1 MRKSAIFF
9 LTLVSL
15 TALLLPAGTQPA
27 AWAQEPANLL
37 RNPGF
42 EGSYTPWSGINE
54 IQVASDWTP
63 WWVERQPGDPGG
75 INHRPE
81 YKEAVGWLF
90 PDRVHSG
97 SSAQQWF
104 TFYSTHTAGMY
115 QKVFGIQPG
124 ARLQFSIWA
133 QVWSSSEDDPGQSV
147 EPGQINLQIGLDPTG
162 NTDPWASTVAWSPI
176 HNQYDTWL
184 QVAVEATAQT
194 DAVTVFMKSAPLFPV
209 KHNDTYWDDAVLIA
223 IEASPPTAQP
233 SHTPGTEPTQ
243 AAATVPPTE
252 AASEI
257 PPTEAASEIP
267 PTEAASATP
276 PPLKTA
282 SATVSP
288 TTTPT
293 PAPTATCAPPPAGWT
308 PYSVLAGDYLT
319 ALSRTY
325 GVSVAEII
333 AANCL
338 EITMIYVGQTL
349 LLPAPPIETSSPSP
363 VPTAAS
369 TEVPSPAP
377 TATALSPSP
386 TATTPSPAPTVTP
399 LIVLA
404 PTVTCTEPITPAG
417 PAGPASPTPAA
428 PTATTTPV
436 PPPAPAPPGRAGIMF
451 GVALALAVPAV
462 ALAVLAR
469 KRSIGRKE

>member
-1 MRKSAIFF
+1 MRKSAIRF
-9 LTLVSL
+9 LSLVSL

-27 AWAQEPANLL
+27 AWAQESANLL

-81 YKEAVGWLF
+81 YKEAAGWLF

-184 QVAVEATAQT
+184 QVAIEASAQT

-233 SHTPGTEPTQ
+233 SPTPGTEPTQ
-243 AAATVPPTE
+243 AAAT
-252 AASEI
+252 A
-257 PPTEAASEIP
+257 P

-276 PPLKTA
+276 PPLETA

-293 PAPTATCAPPPAGWT
+293 SAPTATCAPPPAGWT
-308 PYSVLAGDYLT
+308 PYTVLAGDYLT

-325 GVSVAEII
+325 GTSVAEII

-363 VPTAAS
+363 VPTAAN
-369 TEVPSPAP
+369 TEAPSPAP
-377 TATALSPSP
+377 TATTRSPAP
-386 TATTPSPAPTVTP
+386 TATTRSPAPTVTP

-404 PTVTCTEPITPAG
+404 PTVTSTEPITPAS
-417 PAGPASPTPAA
+417 PTPPTPAA
-428 PTATTTPV
+428 PAATTTPV

-451 GVALALAVPAV
+451 GVALALAVPAI
-462 ALAVLAR
+462 ALALLAR

>member
-1 MRKSAIFF
+1 MRKSAIRF
-9 LTLVSL
+9 LSLVSL
-15 TALLLPAGTQPA
+15 TALLLPAGSQPA

-81 YKEAVGWLF
+81 YKEAAGWLF

-162 NTDPWASTVAWSPI
+162 NTDPWAGTVAWSPI

-184 QVAVEATAQT
+184 QVAIEASAQT
-194 DAVTVFMKSAPLFPV
+194 DTVTVFMISAPLFPV

-233 SHTPGTEPTQ
+233 SPTPGTEPTQ

-257 PPTEAASEIP
+257 PPTQAASEIP

-276 PPLKTA
+276 PPLETA
-282 SATVSP
+282 SATASP

-293 PAPTATCAPPPAGWT
+293 PTPTATCAPPPAGWI
-308 PYSVLAGDYLT
+308 PYTVRSGDYLT

-325 GVSVAEII
+325 DVSVAEII

-349 LLPAPPIETSSPSP
+349 LLPIETSSPSP
-363 VPTAAS
+363 VPTAAN
-369 TEVPSPAP
+369 TETPTPVS
-377 TATALSPSP
+377 TATS
-386 TATTPSPAPTVTP
+386 PSPAPTVTP

-404 PTVTCTEPITPAG
+404 PTVTSTEPITPAG

-428 PTATTTPV
+428 PAATTTPV

-451 GVALALAVPAV
+451 SVALALAVPAI

>member
-1 MRKSAIFF
+1 MRESAIRF
-9 LTLVSL
+9 LILVSL
-15 TALLLPAGTQPA
+15 TALLLPAGTQPE

-54 IQVASDWTP
+54 IQVASNWTP

-81 YKEAVGWLF
+81 YKEAAGWLF

-115 QKVFGIQPG
+115 QQVFGIQPG

-147 EPGQINLQIGLDPTG
+147 EPGRINLQIGLDPTG
-162 NTDPWASTVAWSPI
+162 NTDPWAGTVAWSPV

-194 DAVTVFMKSAPLFPV
+194 DAVTVFMKSAPLYPV
-209 KHNDTYWDDAVLIA
+209 KHNDTYWDDAVLIP

-233 SHTPGTEPTQ
+233 SPTPGTEPTQ
-243 AAATVPPTE
+243 AAATVPPTQ

-257 PPTEAASEIP
+257 PPTQAASEIP

-276 PPLKTA
+276 PPLETA

-293 PAPTATCAPPPAGWT
+293 PAPTATCAPPPAGWI
-308 PYSVLAGDYLT
+308 PYTVRSGDYLT

-325 GVSVAEII
+325 DVSVAEII

-338 EITMIYVGQTL
+338 EITMLFVGQTL
-349 LLPAPPIETSSPSP
+349 LLPIETSSPTP
-363 VPTAAS
+363 VPTASNTAEPS
-369 TEVPSPAP
+369 PSPATTG
-377 TATALSPSP
+377 TAA
-386 TATTPSPAPTVTP
+386 PSPAPTVTP

-404 PTVTCTEPITPAG
+404 PTVTRTEPITPAS
-417 PAGPASPTPAA
+417 PASPTPPTPAA
-428 PTATTTPV
+428 ATTPV

-451 GVALALAVPAV
+451 GVALALAVPAI

>member
-1 MRKSAIFF
+1 M
-9 LTLVSL
+9 
-15 TALLLPAGTQPA
+15 
-27 AWAQEPANLL
+27 
-37 RNPGF
+37 
-42 EGSYTPWSGINE
+42 
-54 IQVASDWTP
+54 
-63 WWVERQPGDPGG
+63 
-75 INHRPE
+75 H
-81 YKEAVGWLF
+81 
-90 PDRVHSG
+90 
-97 SSAQQWF
+97 
-104 TFYSTHTAGMY
+104 
-115 QKVFGIQPG
+115 QKVLGIQPG

-162 NTDPWASTVAWSPI
+162 NTDPWAGTVAWSPI

-184 QVAVEATAQT
+184 QVAIEASAQT
-194 DAVTVFMKSAPLFPV
+194 DTVTVFMRSAPLFPV

-233 SHTPGTEPTQ
+233 SPTPGTEPTQ
-243 AAATVPPTE
+243 AAAT
-252 AASEI
+252 A

-276 PPLKTA
+276 PPLETA
-282 SATVSP
+282 SATASP

-293 PAPTATCAPPPAGWT
+293 PTPTATCAPPPAGWI
-308 PYSVLAGDYLT
+308 PYTVRSGDYLT

-325 GVSVAEII
+325 DVSVAEII

-349 LLPAPPIETSSPSP
+349 LLPIETSSPSP
-363 VPTAAS
+363 VPTAAN
-369 TEVPSPAP
+369 TETPTPAS
-377 TATALSPSP
+377 TATS
-386 TATTPSPAPTVTP
+386 PSPAPTVPP

-404 PTVTCTEPITPAG
+404 PTVTSSEPITPAG

-428 PTATTTPV
+428 PAVTATPV

-451 GVALALAVPAV
+451 GVALALAVPAI

>member
-1 MRKSAIFF
+1 MHKLAIRV

-15 TALLLPAGTQPA
+15 TFLLLPAGSRPA
-27 AWAQEPANLL
+27 AWAQEPPNML

-42 EGSYTPWSGINE
+42 EGNYSPWSGIPE
-54 IQVASDWTP
+54 IQVAYDWTP
-63 WWVERQPGDPGG
+63 WWVERQSGDPGG

-81 YKEAVGWLF
+81 YKQASGWLY
-90 PDRVHSG
+90 PDRVHGG
-97 SSAQQWF
+97 SAAQQWF

-115 QKVFGIQPG
+115 QQVFGIHPG
-124 ARLQFSIWA
+124 TRLQFSIWA

-147 EPGQINLQIGLDPTG
+147 DPGRINLQIGLDPTG
-162 NTDPWASTVAWSPI
+162 NTDPWAGTVAWSPI

-194 DAVTVFMKSAPLFPV
+194 DTVTVFMKSAPLFPV

-223 IEASPPTAQP
+223 IEASPPTTQP
-233 SHTPGTEPTQ
+233 SPTPATEPTEP
-243 AAATVPPTE
+243 AATVPPTE
-252 AASEI
+252 ASSA
-257 PPTEAASEIP
+257 TP
-267 PTEAASATP
+267 PTEAASATAP
-276 PPLKTA
+276 PTEMT

-308 PYSVLAGDYLT
+308 PYTVQTGDYLT

-349 LLPAPPIETSSPSP
+349 LLPVPAIETSSPSP
-363 VPTAAS
+363 VPTAAN
-369 TEVPSPAP
+369 TEAPPPA
-377 TATALSPSP
+377 P
-386 TATTPSPAPTVTP
+386 TATTPSPALTVTP
-399 LIVLA
+399 LIILA
-404 PTVTCTEPITPAG
+404 PTVTSTRPITPA
-417 PAGPASPTPAA
+417 SPTAPRPPA
-428 PTATTTPV
+428 PTATATPV
-436 PPPAPAPPGRAGIMF
+436 PPPAPAPPGRAGIVF
-451 GVALALAVPAV
+451 GVALALAAPAI
-462 ALAVLAR
+462 ALAVLLAR